1 MGSIDRQFK
10 CTSCGETAPECIGH
24 FGHIELQT
32 PVFHPGIT
40 STQCPADA
48 DSLGFMRKIQKL
60 LECVCHNCGKI
71 LSDEVRPCGFAVLAN
86 RDRATLPS
94 STRFDTAIRRN
105 ALKPSI
111 GFANQS

>member
-32 PVFHPGIT
+32 PVFHPG
-40 STQCPADA
+40 
-48 DSLGFMRKIQKL
+48 FMRKIQKL

-71 LSDEVRPCGFAVLAN
+71 LSDEVRPLWL
-86 RDRATLPS
+86 RDLC
-94 STRFDTAIRRN
+94 
-105 ALKPSI
+105 
-111 GFANQS
+111 